1 MGSTPQSPDMVS
13 SAKSL
18 KILISILLV
27 AVLFSVP
34 VSAQNDADGDGI
46 EDDDDACPDT
56 TAGDSV
62 DSFGCSDSQ
71 NDTDGDRVPNGDD
84 QCPDTAAEEEVDA
97 DGCSSN
103 QREANSSGDEPTID
117 SDSDGVAGADDEC
130 PGTEVGAEVN
140 SVGCAAYQFDTDRD
154 GVINEGDECP
164 DTPHSEASEVNR
176 QGCTPFMDETLAESV
191 PLIGRISN
199 GNAISAGTV
208 SMMLGGIGWA
218 WRASRVI
225 GVTGG
230 SGKRL
235 KKRYL
240 LRIKKAKS
248 NVDLQTIRKELNRVN
263 DKGKLPDGAYADL
276 MTAQEQRGIV
286 LSNQTSSS
294 EQPGGTIGL
303 RPSKKPK
310 Q

>member
-1 MGSTPQSPDMVS
+1 MVS

-27 AVLFSVP
+27 AALFVVP
-34 VSAQNDADGDGI
+34 VSAQEDADGDGV
-46 EDDDDACPDT
+46 
-56 TAGDSV
+56 V
-62 DSFGCSDSQ
+62 D
-71 NDTDGDRVPNGDD
+71 GDD
-84 QCPDTAAEEEVDA
+84 QCPDTADGATVDA
-97 DGCSSN
+97 EGCSDAQRSSSSN
-103 QREANSSGDEPTID
+103 SGDEPTVD
-117 SDSDGVAGADDEC
+117 SDSDGVIDDNDEC
-130 PGTEVGAEVN
+130 PNTEAGNEVN

-154 GVINEGDECP
+154 GVPNGEDDCP
-164 DTPHSEASEVNR
+164 NTPRSEASEVDR

-191 PLIGRISN
+191 PLIGRISK

-208 SMMLGGIGWA
+208 SMILGGIGWA

-235 KKRYL
+235 KKRFL
-240 LRIKKAKS
+240 ARIKKAKS
-248 NVDLQTIRKELNRVN
+248 NVDLQTIRKELNKVN

-276 MTAQEQRGIV
+276 MTAQEQRSIV
-286 LSNQTSSS
+286 LSNQTSTSQ
-294 EQPGGTIGL
+294 QPGGTVGL

>member
-1 MGSTPQSPDMVS
+1 MAS

-27 AVLFSVP
+27 AALFSVP
-34 VSAQNDADGDGI
+34 VSAQNDADGDGV
-46 EDDDDACPDT
+46 EDDDDECPDT
-56 TAGDSV
+56 ASGDSV
-62 DSFGCSDSQ
+62 DSFGCSETQ
-71 NDTDGDRVPNGDD
+71 NDTDGDRVLNDDD
-84 QCPDTAAEEEVDA
+84 QCPDTPAEEEVDA
-97 DGCSSN
+97 DGCSSS
-103 QREANSSGDEPTID
+103 QRESNSGSDATTD
-117 SDSDGVAGADDEC
+117 SDSDGVIDDDDEC
-130 PGTEVGAEVN
+130 SGTETGVEVN
-140 SVGCAAYQFDTDRD
+140 LVGCAAYQFDTDRD
-154 GVINEGDECP
+154 GVINEEDECP
-164 DTPHSEASEVNR
+164 DTPHSEKNEVNR

-191 PLIGRISN
+191 PIVGRISK

-208 SMMLGGIGWA
+208 SMMLGGVGWA

-230 SGKRL
+230 SGRRL
-235 KKRYL
+235 KKRFL
-240 LRIKKAKS
+240 ARIKKAKS
-248 NVDLQTIRKELNRVN
+248 NVDLQAIRKELNKVN

-294 EQPGGTIGL
+294 QQADGTIGL

-310 Q
+310 R